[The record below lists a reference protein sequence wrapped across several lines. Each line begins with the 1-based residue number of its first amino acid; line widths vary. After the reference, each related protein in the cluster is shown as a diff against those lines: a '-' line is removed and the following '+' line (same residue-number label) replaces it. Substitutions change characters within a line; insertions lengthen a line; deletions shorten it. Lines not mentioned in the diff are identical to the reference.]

1 MLILL
6 ITGMPGSGKEEF
18 LSVARDSGISFLRM
32 GDLVRE
38 YHGLSGENVTIGEF
52 ASLERGRHGPG
63 IWAERAVERM
73 DGELFLVDGCRSL
86 DEVREFR
93 KLSSN
98 VKIIAIYSP
107 PNQRYDRLLKRQRA
121 DAPGSVDE
129 FDARDRRELSWGL
142 GEVIAL
148 ADIMVDNSSSLT
160 DFQSRSER
168 ILKAIK

>member
-1 MLILL
+1 MQILL

-18 LSVARDSGISFLRM
+18 LKVAIDLGIDFLRM

-38 YHGLSGENVTIGEF
+38 YHGISGESVSVGEF
-52 ASLERGRHGPG
+52 ASLERSRHGPG

-73 DGELFLVDGCRSL
+73 KGELFLIDGCRSF

-98 VKIIAIYSP
+98 VKIIAIHSP
-107 PNQRYDRLLKRQRA
+107 PDLRYERLLKRQRA
-121 DAPGSVDE
+121 DAPVNKEE
-129 FDARDRRELSWGL
+129 FDARDNRELSWGL
-142 GEVIAL
+142 GNVIAL
-148 ADIMVDNSSSLT
+148 ADIVIDNSYSLD
-160 DFQSRSER
+160 DFQSESEK

>member
-18 LSVARDSGISFLRM
+18 LSVARNLDISFLRM

-38 YHGLSGENVTIGEF
+38 YHGLSGENVTVGEF
-52 ASLERGRHGPG
+52 ASLERDRHGPG
-63 IWAERAVERM
+63 IWAERAIGRM
-73 DGELFLVDGCRSL
+73 SGELFLIDGCRSF

-93 KLSSN
+93 KLSSS
-98 VKIIAIYSP
+98 VRIIAIHSP
-107 PNQRYDRLLKRQRA
+107 PDQRYERLLKRQRA
-121 DAPGSVDE
+121 DAPRNKEE

-148 ADIMVDNSSSLT
+148 ADIMMNNSSSLK
-160 DFQSRSER
+160 DFQSESKKT
-168 ILKAIK
+168 LKAIK